1 MLFPLIARLG
11 RMREEDITTNAAC
24 IWVSNR
30 YGLRTLGHGNKLIRI
45 ELHGK
50 LLELTLAVM
59 LQLPES
65 KVVLYDTLQSLAKE
79 PASTS
84 GQPEQHEA
92 TIELSLWLHK
102 WDA

>member
-1 MLFPLIARLG
+1 MLNCNFSGVVLFHANTARIGLANVQSQARLDLMLFPLIARLG

-50 LLELTLAVM
+50 FFDLILKAC
-59 LQLPES
+59 
-65 KVVLYDTLQSLAKE
+65 
-79 PASTS
+79 
-84 GQPEQHEA
+84 G
-92 TIELSLWLHK
+92 
-102 WDA
+102 DAAIA